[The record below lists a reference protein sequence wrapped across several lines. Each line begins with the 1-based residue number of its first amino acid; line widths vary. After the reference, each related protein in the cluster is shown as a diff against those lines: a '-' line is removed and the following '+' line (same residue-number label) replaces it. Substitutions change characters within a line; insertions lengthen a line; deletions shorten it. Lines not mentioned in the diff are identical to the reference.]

1 MITLKNSKFPKL
13 FLFLICFFLFHS
25 CKTIDISTL
34 SQDEGIEN
42 IKTSYGKKD
51 WENVIDSV
59 SEYKIRYPYSK
70 YNTEADLM
78 QADAYYQ
85 SDKFADAIL
94 AYEDFIKKNPAHE
107 SASLASYRIAKCY
120 DFQAPQIESR
130 DQSNT
135 KKAIEKYHSYI
146 KNYPNSKWI
155 EEASERITILDR
167 RLADSNAFIA
177 EFYWHTDRCAAALSR
192 YLIILKEY
200 GQYEDLK
207 KIAQNRSSRCYN
219 ILADELEKNSDSKSF
234 VYFQTETP
242 ESLREKASQIG
253 Q

>member
-1 MITLKNSKFPKL
+1 V
-13 FLFLICFFLFHS
+13 
-25 CKTIDISTL
+25 DISSL
-34 SQDEGIEN
+34 SQDKGIEQ
-42 IKTSYGKKD
+42 IKTSYEKKD
-51 WENVIDSV
+51 WETVIDSV
-59 SEYKIRYPYSK
+59 SEYKTRYPYSR
-70 YNTEADLM
+70 YNTQADLM

-85 SDKFADAIL
+85 SDKFANAIL
-94 AYEDFIKKNPAHE
+94 AYEDFIKKNPTHE
-107 SASLASYRIAKCY
+107 SAALASYRIAKCY

-135 KKAIEKYHSYI
+135 KKAIDKYHFYVQ
-146 KNYPNSKWI
+146 NYPNSTWI
-155 EEASERITILDR
+155 KEASERIALLER

-207 KIAQNRSSRCYN
+207 KIAQDRSSRCYN
-219 ILADELEKNSDSKSF
+219 ILANELEKNSDSKSF

-242 ESLREKASQIG
+242 ESLREKADQISQ
-253 Q
+253 